1 VDEPQ
6 WLKDA
11 IERARDEGRILNE
24 TAPVALPAPSAELH
38 KKKPAQRQVRVRA
51 SVREAEFQLQVIEYA
66 QARGWRVAHFRAV
79 RVQRRDGTTFWETP
93 VAADGRG
100 FPDLLMLRRGGAV
113 VAELKVPPNTP
124 TDEQEAWLAAFR
136 LLGVPAVVWT
146 PADWPAIEEV
156 LR

>member
-1 VDEPQ
+1 MDEPQ

-100 FPDLLMLRRGGAV
+100 FFDLLLVRARL
-113 VAELKVPPNTP
+113 VAIELKVPPNTL
-124 TDEQEAWLAAFR
+124 TEDQLRWLEWYKKAGVEAHVFR
-136 LLGVPAVVWT
+136 